1 MRSAIFLVI
10 IAFLACNESVKKE
23 PAGTAPQEH
32 LKAPY
37 AAQFYDSLQ
46 VTMDAYYDLTDGFS
60 QGNATYV
67 NKWAAQL
74 KQHVDS
80 LPLQALQMDA
90 VKLAAIRSAT
100 GSISAE
106 LTGVLGEQDIEEK
119 RAGFG
124 MVSDMLY
131 DIIQATGLKGST
143 VYRQYCPMAFNDRGA
158 YWMSKSSKLQNPFFG
173 NGMLGCVEVTD
184 SLSY

>member
-10 IAFLACNESVKKE
+10 IAFFACNESVKKS
-23 PAGTAPQEH
+23 PAGDAAQEH

-37 AAQFYDSLQ
+37 AAQFYDSLK

-67 NKWAAQL
+67 NKWSAIL

-90 VKLAAIRSAT
+90 VKLEAIRSTT
-100 GSISAE
+100 GSISAD
-106 LTGVLGEQDIEEK
+106 LAGVLGEQDMEEK

-131 DIIQATGLKGST
+131 DIIQATGLKGNT
-143 VYRQYCPMAFNDRGA
+143 IYRQYCPMAFNDRGA

>member
-10 IAFLACNESVKKE
+10 IAFLACNESAKQ
-23 PAGTAPQEH
+23 PAGATAEQGP

-46 VTMDAYYDLTDGFS
+46 VTMDAYYDLTEGFS
-60 QGNATYV
+60 QGNVTYV
-67 NKWAAQL
+67 NKWSAIL
-74 KQHVDS
+74 KQHIEG
-80 LPLQALQMDA
+80 LPLQLLQMDSA
-90 VKLAAIRSAT
+90 RLEAIRNAT

-106 LTGVLGEQDIEEK
+106 LTGVQGETGIEEK
-119 RAGFG
+119 RAGFN

-131 DIIQATGLKGST
+131 DIVQTTGLKGKT
-143 VYRQYCPMAFNDRGA
+143 VYRQYCPMALNDHGA
-158 YWMSKSSKLQNPFFG
+158 YWMSRSSKLQNPYFG

-184 SLSY
+184 SLRY

>member
-10 IAFLACNESVKKE
+10 IGFLACNESAKKTE
-23 PAGTAPQEH
+23 AAAVEEAP

-46 VTMDAYYDLTDGFS
+46 VTMDAYYDLTEGFS
-60 QGNATYV
+60 QSNATYI
-67 NKWAAQL
+67 NKWAGVL

-80 LPLQALQMDA
+80 LPLQLLQLDPA
-90 VKLAAIRSAT
+90 KLEAIRSAA

-106 LTGVLGEQDIEEK
+106 LTGIAGDKDLEEK
-119 RAGFG
+119 RAGFN

-131 DIIQATGLKGST
+131 DIVQVTGLKGQT
-143 VYRQYCPMAFNDRGA
+143 VYRQYCSMAFDDRGA
-158 YWMSKSSKLQNPFFG
+158 YWMSKSSKLQNPYFG

-184 SLSY
+184 SLRY